1 MKLAIFD
8 IDGTLTNT
16 NGVDGECFIKALAE
30 SHAITEINT
39 NWAEYPQTCDSGITL
54 HIFQEKFGRPPEET
68 ELRKFKSC
76 FVNLLN
82 ERYQSDSSDFAEIA
96 GASIALDRLQRESSW
111 AIAIA
116 TGCWSES
123 AQLKLK
129 GANIEVDGVPAAY
142 AEDGLSREEIL
153 QAAVARSLSRYRQ
166 DNFEKIVSVGDAVWD
181 VGAAARLKFAFL
193 GVGDG
198 EAAARLRQAGA
209 KLVIENFSDYAQLIR
224 HLNEA
229 ESP

>member
-16 NGVDGECFIKALAE
+16 NGVDSECFIKALAE

-39 NWAEYPQTCDSGITL
+39 NWAEYPHTCDSGITL

-82 ERYQSDSSDFAEIA
+82 GLLSSGRVFLGRGGAGGALAARGGGGGRGGGRRSRRWGGPPRVGVESGEGMRGGRPRRVCGRWIVERRNPASRGGEIA
-96 GASIALDRLQRESSW
+96 GW
-111 AIAIA
+111 
-116 TGCWSES
+116 
-123 AQLKLK
+123 
-129 GANIEVDGVPAAY
+129 
-142 AEDGLSREEIL
+142 
-153 QAAVARSLSRYRQ
+153 YRQ
-166 DNFEKIVSVGDAVWD
+166 DSFDKIVSVGDAVWD

-198 EAAARLRQAGA
+198 ESAARLRQAGA
-209 KLVIENFSDYAQLIR
+209 RQVIENFIDYAQLVR
-224 HLNEA
+224 RLNEA